1 MGVAL
6 GGAACEAN
14 LASLHPAPAVGCSI
28 ERNGRAMEDATMVN
42 DRSMTRA
49 MALMAAWNESDDHND
64 TWFAVQLAS
73 QDLAGAVV
81 SDTLLD
87 ESISLFTGLFTLA
100 GRLLIDIERQ
110 TGEPISEILESVGV
124 RAAD

>member
-1 MGVAL
+1 
-6 GGAACEAN
+6 
-14 LASLHPAPAVGCSI
+14 
-28 ERNGRAMEDATMVN
+28 MEDATMVN

-87 ESISLFTGLFTLA
+87 ESITLITGLMSLA
-100 GRLLIDIERQ
+100 GRLLIELERH
-110 TGEPISEILESVGV
+110 TVKPIAEILRNAGEQV
-124 RAAD
+124 AD